1 MLTFD
6 LNGLRSNIIFSI
18 YEGIGKG
25 KHSTVYKGRKK
36 RTINYF
42 AVKSVEK
49 SEKQRVLQEVR
60 LICLAVL
67 ACALRFQPNTHKRYG
82 RCTSWTNPTS

>member
-1 MLTFD
+1 M
-6 LNGLRSNIIFSI
+6 
-18 YEGIGKG
+18 
-25 KHSTVYKGRKK
+25 YKGRKK

-60 LICLAVL
+60 LSCLAVL
-67 ACALRFQPNTHKRYG
+67 ACALRFRPDTHNRCG
-82 RCTSWTNPTS
+82 RCTSWTTPTS